1 MRQRKKIVVA
11 LLLSVCMLFG
21 TTASSVAYANEAQS
35 RMLYIAHYFADLY
48 ISSDGLAAISSSLAA
63 KCDVNSTSIMIILQ
77 RQIGDSWGNVA
88 SWYAEEDYEY
98 VDIAEQYRVSRGT
111 YRCVATF
118 VVNTD
123 SGSETKH
130 ETTVESTY

>member
-1 MRQRKKIVVA
+1 MRRSKKIIVA
-11 LLLSVCMLFG
+11 LLLSVCMFFG
-21 TTASSVAYANEAQS
+21 TASSTITYADEAQN
-35 RMLYIAHYFADLY
+35 RMLYISNYFADLY
-48 ISSDGLAAISSSLAA
+48 IRSDGLAAISASLDA

-77 RQIGDSWGNVA
+77 RQIGDSWGNIA
-88 SWYAEEDYEY
+88 SWYAEENGRC
-98 VDIAEQYRVSRGT
+98 VDIAEEYRVSQGT

-123 SGSETKH
+123 SGSEIKH